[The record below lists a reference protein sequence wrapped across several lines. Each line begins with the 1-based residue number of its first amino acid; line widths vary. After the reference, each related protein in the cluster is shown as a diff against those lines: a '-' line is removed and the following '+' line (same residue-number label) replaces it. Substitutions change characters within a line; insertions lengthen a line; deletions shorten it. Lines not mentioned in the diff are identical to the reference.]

1 MPVRQQQPSLVQWNL
16 LVAVVVGVLVFSEHF
31 TLQSLIGLLLILM
44 SVIIVIL
51 ADQQKK
57 VEENHRTENH

>member
-1 MPVRQQQPSLVQWNL
+1 

-57 VEENHRTENH
+57 SKRITEQKIIKPH